1 MSRDRENMK
10 KSSYSCLWENFFPGQ
25 KGVIDMK
32 CDFSIF
38 LDTLDS

>member
-25 KGVIDMK
+25 KGVLD
-32 CDFSIF
+32 IF